1 MDNAVEIRGLCKSFG
16 SFGIRDLD
24 LDIPRGYVVGLIG
37 ENGAGKT
44 TLIKCITGANI
55 PDSGEVRLFG
65 SLDRNGSEGRLG
77 VVFDECHFF
86 QQMSGE
92 QIGKLMSSLF
102 ADWDDARYRGLMSD
116 FDIPL
121 DKRVKDYSRGM
132 RMRIQVAVALSHS
145 PDLVIMDEA
154 TAGMDPAARD
164 EFLDL
169 VMEYMQ
175 DESHTVLMSS
185 HITSDLERIADYIV
199 FIHQGRIVMNGP
211 KDEILESYGIVKGS
225 ESAVLAVGRE
235 NIVSVK
241 RDQFS
246 TSALVRDRQ
255 GVAEAYPELVVDPAS
270 LDDIMV
276 MVIRGDA
283 E

>member
-65 SLDRNGSEGRLG
+65 SQERDGSEGRLG

-86 QQMSGE
+86 QQMNGE

-102 ADWDDARYRGLMSD
+102 ANWDDARYRTLMND
-116 FDIPL
+116 FGIPL
-121 DKRVKDYSRGM
+121 DKRIKDYSRGM

-175 DESHTVLMSS
+175 DEGHTVLMSS

-246 TSALVRDRQ
+246 TSALVRDRR

>member
-16 SFGIRDLD
+16 SFGIRNLD

-86 QQMSGE
+86 QQMSGRQVGRTMSGLFPKWDQE
-92 QIGKLMSSLF
+92 SYERMMSSF
-102 ADWDDARYRGLMSD
+102 GID
-116 FDIPL
+116 L
-121 DKRVKDYSRGM
+121 DKKLKDYSRGM
-132 RMRIQVAVALSHS
+132 RMKVQVAVALSHS
-145 PDLVIMDEA
+145 PDIVLMDEA

-164 EFLDL
+164 EFLDI

-175 DESHTVLMSS
+175 DESHSVLMSS
-185 HITSDLERIADYIV
+185 HITTDLERIADYIV
-199 FIHQGRIVMNGP
+199 FIHKGRVVFNDS
-211 KDEILESYGIVKGS
+211 KDSILENYGIVRGS
-225 ESAVLAVGRE
+225 ASKVLSIGEE
-235 NIVSVK
+235 NIVSTRK
-241 RDQFS
+241 DDYGM
-246 TSALVRDRQ
+246 SALVSDRN
-255 GVAEAYPELVVDPAS
+255 GIKEAYPELVVDPAS

-276 MVIRGDA
+276 MVIRG
-283 E
+283 ESS

>member
-44 TLIKCITGANI
+44 TLIKCITDANI

-65 SLDRNGSEGRLG
+65 SQERDGSEGRLG

-86 QQMSGE
+86 QQMNGE

-102 ADWDDARYRGLMSD
+102 ANWDDARYRTLMND
-116 FDIPL
+116 FGIPL
-121 DKRVKDYSRGM
+121 DKRIKDYSRGM

-175 DESHTVLMSS
+175 DEGHTVLMSS